1 MPPLCNLKRM
11 LRSIAIVLRGQNVS
25 LVLLRNT
32 KCLSVAGVWWG
43 FLSAPYPG
51 AIKIFAAVKQRGGG
65 QSHTSVLDKHNTRCQ
80 YLQSYE
86 YAAMGFSFGS

>member
-1 MPPLCNLKRM
+1 M
-11 LRSIAIVLRGQNVS
+11 
-25 LVLLRNT
+25 LLRIT
-32 KCLSVAGVWWG
+32 KCLSVAGVWWD

-51 AIKIFAAVKQRGGG
+51 AIKIFAAVKQRGAGGG

-86 YAAMGFSFGS
+86 YAAMGFRLGHS